1 MSQELFKLYESSP
14 MFRRFI
20 HKVLRSKTVLVP
32 VLRLDGVIGGG
43 GRFSK
48 GLSLASVAGPL
59 NKLFSFD
66 APVVALSIN
75 SPGGSPVQSRLIHDR
90 IRKLADEKEK
100 DVVVFVEDVG
110 ASGGYML
117 AVAGDEILCDPSSIL
132 GSIGVI
138 SAGFG
143 LDRVI
148 ERWGVDRRVYTA
160 GDKKLA
166 LDPFSPEKP
175 DDIKRLKAIQR
186 EIHGSFVGLVKERRS
201 GTLSE
206 QDEASLFTGEF
217 WAGQKAVELGLA
229 DKVQNLDDAMKERFG
244 DKVKLVGI
252 PTGKRGLFSV
262 FRTQTGLS
270 AFNAS
275 PSDLADGMVDGLLS
289 RVEERSHWSRFGL

>member
-1 MSQELFKLYESSP
+1 MSQEPRFHESSA
-14 MFRRFI
+14 MFSRFL
-20 HKVLRSKTVLVP
+20 HKVLGSKTVFVP
-32 VLRLDGVIGGG
+32 VLRLEGVIGGG
-43 GRFSK
+43 SRFSR
-48 GLSLASVAGPL
+48 GLTLASVAGPL
-59 NKLFSFD
+59 KKLFSFD
-66 APVVALSIN
+66 GPVVALSIN

-90 IRKLADEKEK
+90 IRKLAQEKEK
-100 DVVVFVEDVG
+100 EVIVFVEDVG

-175 DDIKRLKAIQR
+175 DDIKRLKSIQQDV
-186 EIHGSFVGLVKERRS
+186 HDSFVGLVKERRA
-201 GTLSE
+201 GHLDQE
-206 QDEASLFTGEF
+206 NEASLFTGEF

-229 DKVQNLDDAMKERFG
+229 DKVQNLDEAMRERFG
-244 DKVKLVGI
+244 DKVRLVLV
-252 PTGKRGLFSV
+252 PSSRRGLFSA
-262 FRTQTGLS
+262 FRSQTATS
-270 AFNAS
+270 ALDAS
-275 PSDLADGMVDGLLS
+275 PSDLADGLVDGLLS
-289 RVEERSHWSRFGL
+289 RIEERGHWGRFGL